1 MEFGHALHSTGRF
14 PEAVA
19 GLKILV
25 ERKPNLGTA
34 WVLMGLAEIEMKDYR
49 NALLHLQRGEELGYG
64 GSAEGMRLAKYR
76 LGVLLNQ
83 NGQFEE
89 AIEVLTP
96 ASGPGRLDQEIRTAL
111 GMALLRIPS
120 LPPRTPLIS
129 RQHALTR
136 LKRLLSTNNP
146 SPPCASAGD
155 LHGIHFS
162 SRLDDSLLSR

>member
-1 MEFGHALHSTGRF
+1 MEFGHALLLNRTFSRGRGWF
-14 PEAVA
+14 ENPSGAEAKSWD
-19 GLKILV
+19 GLG
-25 ERKPNLGTA
+25 PDGT
-34 WVLMGLAEIEMKDYR
+34 
-49 NALLHLQRGEELGYG
+49 LHHAANGAVRCGSPSSQIQ
-64 GSAEGMRLAKYR
+64 SAEGMRLAKYW

-129 RQHALTR
+129 RQLALTR
-136 LKRLLSTNNP
+136 IKRLLSANNP